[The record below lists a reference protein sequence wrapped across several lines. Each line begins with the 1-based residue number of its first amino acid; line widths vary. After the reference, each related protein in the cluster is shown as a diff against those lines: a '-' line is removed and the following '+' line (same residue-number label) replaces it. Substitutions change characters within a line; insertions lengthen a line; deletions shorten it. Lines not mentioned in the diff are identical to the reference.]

1 MTSPAK
7 QLLAALLCA
16 GTFVASAPLAAQQPS
31 TAPAAAARA
40 AAPVERDSL
49 VALARSQLGRRYLFG
64 GTDPDRGFD
73 CSGFTRY
80 LMRALGVQLPRT
92 AQEQAAVGREVPLD
106 PARLRVGDLLTF
118 GRGGRITHVGVY
130 VGDGRY
136 IHASSYAGRIV
147 ESRLERRESS
157 LARAWVGVRRL
168 LAESEAPGD
177 STAAVAAR

>member
-1 MTSPAK
+1 MALPRTKLFAA
-7 QLLAALLCA
+7 LACACLAA
-16 GTFVASAPLAAQQPS
+16 GIAPLSAQHP
-31 TAPAAAARA
+31 TAAPAVLAATETA
-40 AAPVERDSL
+40 VERDSL
-49 VALARSQLGRRYLFG
+49 VALARAQLGRRYLFG
-64 GTDPDRGFD
+64 GTDPNRGFD

-80 LMRALGVQLPRT
+80 LMRALDIQLPRT
-92 AQEQAAVGREVPLD
+92 AQEQAAAGREVPRD

-147 ESRLERRESS
+147 ESRLEQRESS
-157 LARAWVGVRRL
+157 LARAWMGVRRL
-168 LAESEAPGD
+168 LAESD